1 MGESEAFRPEGGTVA
16 ADPVPEE
23 PGHQFETPSVT
34 VPSGGPPSPVVEE
47 HSPGAGEPLRE
58 GDAGAGA
65 EDSAVSVEDPTK
77 ATEPAEPVEEPSGAL
92 SEPGAAP
99 GKGLATSSAVGEEG
113 ASAPTTHQT
122 RGSGG
127 HQEAATPQSAV

>member
-34 VPSGGPPSPVVEE
+34 VPSGGPPSPVLEE

-65 EDSAVSVEDPTK
+65 EDSAVSVEAPTRP
-77 ATEPAEPVEEPSGAL
+77 TEPAQPVEGPSGPL
-92 SEPGAAP
+92 
-99 GKGLATSSAVGEEG
+99 
-113 ASAPTTHQT
+113 SAPEARPGDATERRIGHTSCGD
-122 RGSGG
+122 RGS
-127 HQEAATPQSAV
+127 QNE